1 MIPRW
6 FISMVLA
13 WLEFDLKIA
22 RSTGRNPT
30 NIAAISGAINEWDL
44 ILLRKDTPLLP
55 PA

>member
-6 FISMVLA
+6 FIRINLWFLNYDLA
-13 WLEFDLKIA
+13 VA